1 MSLPILNAVDPTVI
15 PAKTYDRVW
24 VEEIVIR
31 APDPNGDV
39 VGEVKL
45 HKYGMFDGL
54 AELEP
59 GNGQWIRVENMLQKA
74 ASDTDLPQ
82 RILELSVALEKI
94 IERHNPDLIAIE
106 RVFSQQNLRTVMG
119 TAQIS
124 GVAMLLAARRSIP
137 VQMHTPTEVK
147 AAVTGSGRASKQPH
161 RRGYPLELSHSR
173 HCEGG
178 VGSTFGL

>member
-1 MSLPILNAVDPTVI
+1 MSLPILNAVEPTVI

-45 HKYGMFDGL
+45 RKYGMFDGV

-74 ASDTDLPQ
+74 ASDTDLQ
-82 RILELSVALEKI
+82 TAMSALLTYVGKIGVENNVVA
-94 IERHNPDLIAIE
+94 P
-106 RVFSQQNLRTVMG
+106 
-119 TAQIS
+119 
-124 GVAMLLAARRSIP
+124 SI
-137 VQMHTPTEVK
+137 
-147 AAVTGSGRASKQPH
+147 
-161 RRGYPLELSHSR
+161 
-173 HCEGG
+173 
-178 VGSTFGL
+178 

>member
-45 HKYGMFDGL
+45 RKYGMFDGV

-59 GNGQWIRVENMLQKA
+59 GNGQWIRVENMLAKSA
-74 ASDTDLPQ
+74 EDSDLQ
-82 RILELSVALEKI
+82 
-94 IERHNPDLIAIE
+94 
-106 RVFSQQNLRTVMG
+106 
-119 TAQIS
+119 TAMN
-124 GVAMLLAARRSIP
+124 ALLAYVGKIGVENNIVAIP
-137 VQMHTPTEVK
+137 NN
-147 AAVTGSGRASKQPH
+147 
-161 RRGYPLELSHSR
+161 L
-173 HCEGG
+173 
-178 VGSTFGL
+178 